1 MESLSNSIEKAKH
14 SELELTKEYLV
25 LAEHATINASFELA
39 YDYSQKALIHAQNIE
54 DDLLIAESYALL
66 GTGNPKA
73 EGTSVQHCE
82 LEFHI
87 LALLSGYFS
96 DDSQ

>member
-1 MESLSNSIEKAKH
+1 MESLSNSIEKAQH
-14 SELELTKEYLV
+14 SELELTKEYLL

-66 GTGNPKA
+66 GRV
-73 EGTSVQHCE
+73 SFE
-82 LEFHI
+82 LSMFRQSIEYIRKGGSIFEKKKV
-87 LALLSGYFS
+87 
-96 DDSQ
+96 